1 MIDLQIQ
8 IHLLCLKLQTDSYGS
23 SLEVG
28 GKRSQSDRVPKR
40 QLSMLLSILLE
51 LLEEIIL

>member
-8 IHLLCLKLQTDSYGS
+8 IHLFCLKLQTDSYGS

-28 GKRSQSDRVPKR
+28 GKRPQSDRVPKR